1 MDSNIMIQDQIRS
14 VTQSC
19 PTLCNPINRSM
30 PGLTVH
36 HHIIGGKRHK
46 DKKIQSRKMIKSG
59 VDGGSRR
66 GVK

>member
-1 MDSNIMIQDQIRS
+1 MYDGWRKR
-14 VTQSC
+14 
-19 PTLCNPINRSM
+19 TL
-30 PGLTVH
+30 GED
-36 HHIIGGKRHK
+36 IIGGKRHK